1 MSDDQPKSAF
11 DLAMERL
18 RKRDAE
24 RGISEPPTPP
34 SDAQKAAIAEARN
47 VRAAKVAELQI
58 LHRSKLATVLDP
70 AERAQ
75 LEDDYR
81 RDLQRLADECDRKI
95 EKIRQS

>member
-1 MSDDQPKSAF
+1 MSDEPKSAF

-24 RGISEPPTPP
+24 QGISEPPTPP

-47 VRAAKVAELQI
+47 LRAAKVAELQI
-58 LHRSKLATVLDP
+58 LHRSKLATVRDP

-81 RDLQRLADECDRKI
+81 RQLQRLTEECERKI